1 MSKKSVLL
9 IITLALVILIAII
22 PFTSAC
28 SPAAT
33 STSSTATTSS
43 SSAVKVIKGQ
53 SLFPDSDYGYI
64 TFNKVILSKINE
76 RLADKGIQLELKG
89 PDTLVPSG
97 EMFSALKMGSL
108 AFAFTDFGFD
118 SQSLPELIVG
128 IEMPFSWQ
136 SYDQNM
142 TFFEKYGALQF
153 FRESYASANIHL
165 SAPISGPPN
174 VLMLKKEIKTVGD
187 LQGLKIWCGPPD
199 DIFIADIGAAP
210 VSIPPPEVYM
220 GLQLGTLD
228 GCTYS
233 EPELE
238 TMNFAQVV
246 KYVYHPAVNTCMNL
260 PFNFNMDIWNSFS
273 PEVQN
278 IIDSTAKEFNKE
290 YNTQYNIGAQ
300 QGLAYFKAHGGTVID
315 LSPEVVAQFTQT
327 ARASWDKIVQVS
339 NSDRAVQA
347 VKMLRDFMKAE
358 NIP

>member
-1 MSKKSVLL
+1 MSNKFVLL
-9 IITLALVILIAII
+9 IISLLLVTLIATLA
-22 PFTSAC
+22 FTSGC
-28 SPAAT
+28 SPAT
-33 STSSTATTSS
+33 STSSTVATSS
-43 SSAVKVIKGQ
+43 NSAVKVIKGQ
-53 SLFPDSDYGYI
+53 SLFPESDYGYI

-76 RLADKGIQLELKG
+76 RIADKGIQLELKG

-118 SQSLPELIVG
+118 SQSIPELIVG
-128 IEMPFSWQ
+128 IEMPYSWE
-136 SYDQNM
+136 SFDQNM
-142 TFFEKYGALQF
+142 TFFEKYGALKF

-165 SAPISGPPN
+165 AAPISGPPN
-174 VLMLKKEIKTVGD
+174 VLMLKKEIKSVQD
-187 LQGLKIWCGPPD
+187 LKGVKIWCGPPD
-199 DIFIADIGAAP
+199 DIFIADIGAEP

-238 TMNFAQVV
+238 TMNFYQVV

-260 PFNFNMDIWNSFS
+260 PFNFNMDVWKSFT

-290 YNTQYNIGAQ
+290 YNTQYNVGAK
-300 QGLAYFKAHGGTVID
+300 QGLTFFKAKGGTVID
-315 LSPEVVAQFTQT
+315 LSPEIVAQFKQT
-327 ARASWDKIVQVS
+327 ARATWDKIAQAS

-347 VKMLRDFMKAE
+347 VKMLKDFMKAE